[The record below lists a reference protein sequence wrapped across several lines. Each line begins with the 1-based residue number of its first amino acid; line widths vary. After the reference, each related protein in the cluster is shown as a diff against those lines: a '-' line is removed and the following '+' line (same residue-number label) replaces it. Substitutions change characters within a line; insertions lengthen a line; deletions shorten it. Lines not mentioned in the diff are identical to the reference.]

1 MLYLEET
8 KLTWRI
14 VVEAWNKTLPESIN
28 KALREAIHAM
38 FLRFCPSLLELLR
51 NNQQHRVNTEEKN
64 IILGFLN
71 IFDCHLSI
79 FKDVWAKGKSEQ
91 ELRPVLEGI
100 FFFSCIWSLGGV
112 CDRLLAKQFSALF
125 YLLMDGSIS
134 SDTCQSFGITSD
146 VEAPKSPYLLPVP
159 GPGDIFAFQLVIH
172 NKAEWIKWEDSVSS
186 TSSLPRDVFAGNMIV
201 PTLESTRYQYIMTLL
216 LQHDKPFLLIGPS
229 GTGKTVYIQDLIQSK
244 LDKEKFAHTS
254 MFFTTISEPVITQ
267 NAIMSRLDKRRKG
280 VYGPPLGKKFVIF
293 VDDINLP
300 KKDKVNS
307 QVHLAINQDMAQELI
322 SKNSFM
328 DFIENLTCF

>member
-8 KLTWRI
+8 KLNWRI

-100 FFFSCIWSLGGV
+100 FFFSSYT
-112 CDRLLAKQFSALF
+112 F
-125 YLLMDGSIS
+125 IS
-134 SDTCQSFGITSD
+134 SLKRK
-146 VEAPKSPYLLPVP
+146 VEA
-159 GPGDIFAFQLVIH
+159 
-172 NKAEWIKWEDSVSS
+172 S
-186 TSSLPRDVFAGNMIV
+186 TASSL
-201 PTLESTRYQYIMTLL
+201 SY
-216 LQHDKPFLLIGPS
+216 H
-229 GTGKTVYIQDLIQSK
+229 
-244 LDKEKFAHTS
+244 
-254 MFFTTISEPVITQ
+254 
-267 NAIMSRLDKRRKG
+267 
-280 VYGPPLGKKFVIF
+280 
-293 VDDINLP
+293 
-300 KKDKVNS
+300 
-307 QVHLAINQDMAQELI
+307 
-322 SKNSFM
+322 
-328 DFIENLTCF
+328 